1 MNRRRERARGHHVH
15 RTREPELR
23 DDLAAR
29 VQEQTKNGARFLHK
43 LAQRDLDPWLDG
55 RDAHGR
61 PPAALIISTR
71 IMPMFAAGSATTTRT
86 RSLRPAAQIRPR
98 SASSC
103 MKVAVPRWAAPAD
116 RRALRYRDA
125 ARAATR
131 SPS

>member
-1 MNRRRERARGHHVH
+1 MNRSRERARGHDIHGA
-15 RTREPELR
+15 REAKLR
-23 DDLAAR
+23 DDLATR
-29 VQEQTKNGARFLHK
+29 VQKQAKDRARFLHK

-103 MKVAVPRWAAPAD
+103 MNVAVPSCAARAD
-116 RRALRYRDA
+116 RRALR
-125 ARAATR
+125 
-131 SPS
+131 